1 MISKLA
7 IVGGTHGNEFTG
19 IYLLKKWQR
28 ELSLIER
35 SSFSIETLF
44 ANPNAYSENK
54 RYVDHDLNRC
64 FEQAQLEDDSLDSK
78 EQVRA
83 KEINEL
89 LGPKGNPRVDFII
102 DLHTTTSNMG
112 PTLLLTKKG
121 TFYNQLAAYVT
132 QKMPQVIVSCDEDHK
147 ANSEHH
153 FLSSIAMDSVMVE
166 VGPVPQSVLRQDV
179 FEQSEE
185 MTMHILDFIELY
197 NNNQVPQL
205 PETVS
210 AYRFI
215 ESITLPLNEDGSR
228 NGMIH
233 KDIQDKD
240 FTAIKTGQPLFT
252 TFDGEVICYEG
263 EKTLYGSF
271 INEAAY
277 YDNNLAMSLLE
288 KITLHTYSD

>member
-35 SSFSIETLF
+35 SSFSTETLF

-83 KEINEL
+83 KEINKL

-215 ESITLPLNEDGSR
+215 ESIMLPLNEDGSR

-240 FTAIKTGQPLFT
+240 FTEIKMGQPLFT

>member
-35 SSFSIETLF
+35 SSFSTETLF

-64 FEQAQLEDDSLDSK
+64 FEQAQLEDNTLNSK
-78 EQVRA
+78 EQARA

-153 FLSSIAMDSVMVE
+153 FLSSIANDCVMVE

-240 FTAIKTGQPLFT
+240 FTEIKTGQPLFT
-252 TFDGEVICYEG
+252 TFDGEVICYQG
-263 EKTLYGSF
+263 EKTLFGSF